1 MIKRINKKVSPSGNR
16 GILHDSRG
24 DVRALSVLINELI
37 DKSNEL
43 VDKVNE
49 LERQMK
55 AKG

>member
-1 MIKRINKKVSPSGNR
+1 LIKRINKKVSPSGNR

-55 AKG
+55 SKG